1 MQMDSDTMRQTLSG
15 GLVVQGRPGLFTPA
29 DAYRLDVAYGSA
41 TSGGGDFDL
50 SFTGDVEGALYTDAS
65 GTKIA
70 ALTIPDYDNLKLELE
85 NVKTTLSEVESAI
98 ERFESANA
106 DTEAVTGRLGDLESS
121 LEQLRTATDTLRAEL
136 DNVSEDQRNY
146 LRRVSESTVDGSL
159 RFVDG
164 YGIETYTLSGAQY
177 ETVTSQQQEPTNPD
191 D

>member
-1 MQMDSDTMRQTLSG
+1 MDSDTMRQTLSG

-41 TSGGGDFDL
+41 TLGGSGGGGDFDL

-70 ALTIPDYDNLKLELE
+70 VLTIPDYDNLKFELE
-85 NVKTTLSEVESAI
+85 NVKTKLSELE
-98 ERFESANA
+98 NA
-106 DTEAVTGRLGDLESS
+106 DNEAVTGRLDDLESS
-121 LEQLRTATDTLRAEL
+121 LEQLQTATDTLRAEL

-177 ETVTSQQQEPTNPD
+177 ETVTAQSQEQGNPD